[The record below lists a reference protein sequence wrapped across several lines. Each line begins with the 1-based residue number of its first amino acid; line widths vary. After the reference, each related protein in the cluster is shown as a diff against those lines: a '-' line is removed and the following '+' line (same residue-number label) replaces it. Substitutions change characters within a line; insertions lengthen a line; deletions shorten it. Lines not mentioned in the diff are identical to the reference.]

1 MSAFVCALAPDAA
14 PRPGMAARR
23 LRRTGAPV
31 DAVLELAPFSA
42 AAAPPVLRPLAA
54 RRGALAAVGDVRLDN
69 RAELIRHAAPVDPHP
84 SDLDLLLALFEVRG
98 ARCIPRL
105 VGDFA
110 FAVWDGRTRTLVAAR
125 DPLGVRPL
133 FHARV
138 DGVLLL
144 SSRLEA
150 LAEDAAYDEAWVSGF
165 LLGGSTDAERTL
177 WADRRALPPGGMLV
191 AAEGRVEERLWW
203 RAEDF
208 VPAER
213 ADGAEAAAEFRRLF
227 AEAVRVRL
235 GGPGETWS
243 QLSGGLDSSSVVS
256 MAQAMAAAGEAPG
269 LAGTVT
275 VVDSLGDGDE
285 TRFSDAVIERWT
297 VRNELVRDPWPW
309 QDDGEPPAATD
320 EPRPMFP
327 FWARDRRM
335 SGIVRAAGGRVMLS
349 GQGSD
354 HYLDGPDTHPADLL
368 GTGRVREALRAVT
381 LHAVAHRQS
390 FYRGFWQNAL
400 LPLLPPALARHGT
413 REAPP
418 AWVRPDF
425 ARRAGMTAPRPRSRP
440 GRIWSDETAVYLR
453 VLAGQLER
461 GPFLEGMEM
470 RYPFL
475 HRPLAEFGLRLPVAE
490 RRRPGGSKWVLR
502 EAMRGILPE
511 TVRTRRGKGG
521 IGARILWALQRE
533 APRIR
538 WLLDDPLVAQAGW
551 VDADGVR
558 GAVEHARQGQ
568 VENISHLL
576 GTLSLETWLRV
587 RAGAWAP
594 LESAAPATA
603 AA

>member
-1 MSAFVCALAPDAA
+1 
-14 PRPGMAARR
+14 MAAK
-23 LRRTGAPV
+23 
-31 DAVLELAPFSA
+31 
-42 AAAPPVLRPLAA
+42 
-54 RRGALAAVGDVRLDN
+54 
-69 RAELIRHAAPVDPHP
+69 
-84 SDLDLLLALFEVRG
+84 
-98 ARCIPRL
+98 
-105 VGDFA
+105 
-110 FAVWDGRTRTLVAAR
+110 
-125 DPLGVRPL
+125 
-133 FHARV
+133 
-138 DGVLLL
+138 
-144 SSRLEA
+144 
-150 LAEDAAYDEAWVSGF
+150 
-165 LLGGSTDAERTL
+165 
-177 WADRRALPPGGMLV
+177 
-191 AAEGRVEERLWW
+191 
-203 RAEDF
+203 
-208 VPAER
+208 
-213 ADGAEAAAEFRRLF
+213 
-227 AEAVRVRL
+227 
-235 GGPGETWS
+235 
-243 QLSGGLDSSSVVS
+243 
-256 MAQAMAAAGEAPG
+256 GEAPS
-269 LAGTVT
+269 LAGTVS

-285 TRFSDAVIERWT
+285 TRFSDAVIERWG

-335 SGIVRAAGGRVMLS
+335 CGIVRAAGGRVMLS

-354 HYLDGPDTHPADLL
+354 HYLDGPDTYPADLL
-368 GTGRVREALRAVT
+368 GTGRIREALRAVT
-381 LHAVAHRQS
+381 LHAVANRQS

-400 LPLLPPALARHGT
+400 LPLLPPALARRGT

-461 GPFLEGMEM
+461 GPLLEGMEV

-490 RRRPGGSKWVLR
+490 RVRPGWSKWVLR

-511 TVRTRRGKGG
+511 TVRTRRSKGG

-551 VDADGVR
+551 VDADGLR
-558 GAVEHARQGQ
+558 RAVEHARQGQ
-568 VENISHLL
+568 VENLSHLL

-587 RAGAWAP
+587 RAGAWTP
-594 LESAAPATA
+594 LEASAPATA
-603 AA
+603 AAA